1 MVCAALPIFR
11 TIATQWTQ
19 ISLFEACDKTKS
31 ELVAGL
37 SFFLEG
43 GAWPGPSWQWAGSS
57 EHAQVT
63 LCTFLPTWSC
73 HFEGR
78 ALGRCTFTPTG
89 CRACTCGLAVRSLAL
104 TRRPQEKYE
113 AHFLHLAVVP
123 SCLVPGLPFKFE
135 ELEPCGG
142 RVLCNDRRSH
152 SSSCIAE
159 YASRMQAGVKDRCVL

>member
-1 MVCAALPIFR
+1 MSEVVCAALPIFR

-37 SFFLEG
+37 SFFLQG
-43 GAWPGPSWQWAGSS
+43 GAWLGPSWQWAGSS

-123 SCLVPGLPFKFE
+123 SCLVPGLPFKKGLMDSFE
-135 ELEPCGG
+135 NP
-142 RVLCNDRRSH
+142 
-152 SSSCIAE
+152 SSK
-159 YASRMQAGVKDRCVL
+159 GL

>member
-123 SCLVPGLPFKFE
+123 SCLVPGLPFKQE
-135 ELEPCGG
+135 ATTSASAVSVAML
-142 RVLCNDRRSH
+142 DRS
-152 SSSCIAE
+152 
-159 YASRMQAGVKDRCVL
+159 DRCPMQPVKSSTCTCPPLSVL

>member
-1 MVCAALPIFR
+1 MGCPRWSAPRYPSSVPLQICLVHSCARYP
-11 TIATQWTQ
+11 
-19 ISLFEACDKTKS
+19 SSVSKS

-113 AHFLHLAVVP
+113 AYFLHLAVVP
-123 SCLVPGLPFKFE
+123 SCLVPGLPFK
-135 ELEPCGG
+135 
-142 RVLCNDRRSH
+142 
-152 SSSCIAE
+152 
-159 YASRMQAGVKDRCVL
+159 SRLSTKCHVWWHIGIPTQT